1 MDDSTSRSRVEA
13 AERWKAVCGFL
24 SSLHLAKIKNLVFL
38 LLDCFLDS
46 SWDDQSNL
54 SLLPKETLNSYFQF
68 PPPLKNYRAI
78 QWCENIAP
86 KYPSLFG
93 SLCHLP
99 QVDVP
104 TVSES
109 LSSPACMFLQVVH
122 MDVRGN
128 TVKLND
134 GTQISYDKCLI
145 ATGKTFVFI
154 SCSSYCVRLLISG
167 ALTSKL
173 LPRGRALTR
182 RAVMQAKVA
191 LGFSTCFM

>member
-78 QWCENIAP
+78 QRCENIAP

-93 SLCHLP
+93 SLQSASSRCAY
-99 QVDVP
+99 
-104 TVSES
+104 SEWKPEFPC
-109 LSSPACMFLQVVH
+109 LYVFAGCAHGCERQH
-122 MDVRGN
+122 CE
-128 TVKLND
+128 
-134 GTQISYDKCLI
+134 TQ
-145 ATGKTFVFI
+145 
-154 SCSSYCVRLLISG
+154 
-167 ALTSKL
+167 
-173 LPRGRALTR
+173 
-182 RAVMQAKVA
+182 
-191 LGFSTCFM
+191 

>member
-38 LLDCFLDS
+38 LLECFSDS
-46 SWDDQSNL
+46 YPGMIGLTCHCYQKKLWTPIFSSPLHWKITEQFNGVKT
-54 SLLPKETLNSYFQF
+54 LLPSILLYLVVCN
-68 PPPLKNYRAI
+68 
-78 QWCENIAP
+78 
-86 KYPSLFG
+86 
-93 SLCHLP
+93 LP

-104 TVSES
+104 TVSGS

-145 ATGKTFVFI
+145 ATGKTFVSI

-167 ALTSKL
+167 ALTGKL
-173 LPRGRALTR
+173 LPHGRALTQ